1 MVCIIYLQFNLPSLN
16 WVKSD
21 LPGLQ
26 FVIKIEC
33 VLEIHVTTQIH
44 RYSYSILNLQN
55 QVLSIGMYRVLAMYY
70 LFDECFNLL
79 EEKGTHLLDLLS
91 AKNINTELQI

>member
-1 MVCIIYLQFNLPSLN
+1 MVRIIYLQFNLPSLN
-16 WVKSD
+16 YGKSN

-33 VLEIHVTTQIH
+33 VLEMHVTTQIFTH
-44 RYSYSILNLQN
+44 SILNLQN
-55 QVLSIGMYRVLAMYY
+55 QVLSTGMYRVFAMYY

-79 EEKGTHLLDLLS
+79 EEKGTHSVDLLP
-91 AKNINTELQI
+91 AENINTELQI